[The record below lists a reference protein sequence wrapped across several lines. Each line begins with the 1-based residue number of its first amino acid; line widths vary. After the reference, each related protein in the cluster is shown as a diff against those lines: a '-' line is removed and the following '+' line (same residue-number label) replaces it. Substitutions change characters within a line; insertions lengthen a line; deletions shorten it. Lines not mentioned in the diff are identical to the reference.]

1 MTMAAVAV
9 TAVKRYT
16 NTVEYFGAEMTALDD
31 YLEAPGH
38 SGEYAFAVR
47 STGNANFKVALES
60 AANGSDVW
68 FTLDESKTI
77 NAEGSYV
84 YSYTGKV
91 ASRIRIRISQ
101 IDSGTP
107 SVMPAIGIC
116 YKG

>member
-1 MTMAAVAV
+1 MAAVAT

-16 NTVEYFGAEMTALDD
+16 NTVEYFGAELTALNDWF
-31 YLEAPGH
+31 EAPAH
-38 SGEYAFAVR
+38 TGEYAFAVQA
-47 STGNANFKVALES
+47 TGAANFKVSLES
-60 AANGSDVW
+60 AAAGSDVW

-77 NAEGSYV
+77 NAAGAYV

-91 ASRIRIRISQ
+91 ASRVRVRISQ